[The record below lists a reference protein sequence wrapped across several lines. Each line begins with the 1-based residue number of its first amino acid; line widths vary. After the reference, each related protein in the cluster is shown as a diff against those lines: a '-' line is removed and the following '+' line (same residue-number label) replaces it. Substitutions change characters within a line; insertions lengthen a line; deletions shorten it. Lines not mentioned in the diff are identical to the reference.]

1 MDKVRVHDQD
11 TMGSASGSGSEV
23 SNLSALNENETDD
36 LGRRILENQREAQR
50 ARQENRP
57 FWRAKPRPRTT
68 IPVETLASS
77 AAAESGHQR
86 AASAG
91 SNKTDPPLNV
101 PREWGRRAKRRTDWP
116 RKLGLEEELDRQL
129 PRADDDSIFPHRT
142 LYTGDDNPLL
152 SPGGVMASLENTPPS
167 MRRRRQM
174 SSPSSL
180 HHMNTTLQSAL
191 DYEDIE
197 FNDAS
202 LLVST
207 PAVNHRNRKIDMLM
221 QKEIEVVEKRAVAR
235 RSLET
240 LARRATDE
248 ARPGSAPSGGQIRAV
263 GRRGSNLSDKENEPD
278 DVAISNPPEQAARPA
293 RRSQHGRNDSIA
305 LLRKLARVS
314 SLSPSPARDKED
326 ERRAS
331 GSLPA
336 AIKDDDTK
344 PSEARTDSRRV
355 RIDERAKR
363 GDEGAGL
370 DTGAQKTPMVTGGWV
385 DTPAKSDS
393 NKTSKDPRRILSEPI
408 RPKSALEAVVQDAK
422 EKGDPLLGENTLASL
437 EDIVHP
443 PDATNSTLNYDTN
456 GTSNPP
462 TRDHETGAGLTQA
475 EKDRRQEDLA
485 LENLNKRLRSTR
497 STIKDAN
504 RGLRRIENR
513 IEAASESDSQPDRI
527 PGPHDSDFEAWAS
540 TLPPYTDH
548 NCRTICAH
556 CGGSYT
562 SVWRGL
568 WVEFRENFY
577 TWTGAKQQNLQITW
591 LGWTIIAWWIWF
603 MLESTASNY
612 FAYRY
617 DTYFPLVIP
626 TLLLRPLAPV
636 WKPVWDVFVWC
647 WRAMLGTTARP
658 DGRWRRPPSR
668 MATSHTTR
676 VMGGKEWVAAAA
688 KATASATRR
697 IVNSA
702 KQAVDDVGDMWDDEF
717 F

>member
-1 MDKVRVHDQD
+1 MDKVRVHDED
-11 TMGSASGSGSEV
+11 TAMGSASGSGSDL

-68 IPVETLASS
+68 IPVETIAST
-77 AAAESGHQR
+77 AEESGHQR

-91 SNKTDPPLNV
+91 SNKSDPPLNV

-116 RKLGLEEELDRQL
+116 RKLDADEELDIQPL
-129 PRADDDSIFPHRT
+129 RADDDSIFPHRT

-152 SPGGVMASLENTPPS
+152 SPGGVVASLENTPPS

-180 HHMNTTLQSAL
+180 HHMNTTLQPAL
-191 DYEDIE
+191 DSEDIE

-221 QKEIEVVEKRAVAR
+221 QREIEVVEKRAVTK

-240 LARRATDE
+240 LARRATEDS
-248 ARPGSAPSGGQIRAV
+248 RPGSAPSGDQARIV
-263 GRRGSNLSDKENEPD
+263 GRRRSNLSDKENEPD
-278 DVAISNPPEQAARPA
+278 DVDISKPAEQKSRPA
-293 RRSQHGRNDSIA
+293 RRSQHGRNDSLA

-314 SLSPSPARDKED
+314 SMSPSPARDKDD

-331 GSLPA
+331 GSFPNTS
-336 AIKDDDTK
+336 KDDGDK
-344 PSEARTDSRRV
+344 SSEAQTDSRRV
-355 RIDERAKR
+355 RIDGHAKKNNEP
-363 GDEGAGL
+363 DGL
-370 DTGAQKTPMVTGGWV
+370 
-385 DTPAKSDS
+385 DTPAKSYL
-393 NKTSKDPRRILSEPI
+393 KKPPKDPRRIFSEPNH
-408 RPKSALEAVVQDAK
+408 PKSALEAVVQDAK

-443 PDATNSTLNYDTN
+443 PDATNSTLNFDTN
-456 GTSNPP
+456 ATSNPP
-462 TRDHETGAGLTQA
+462 PGGNETSAGLTQA

-497 STIKDAN
+497 STIRDAN

-513 IEAASESDSQPDRI
+513 IEAASEGDPGPDRI
-527 PGPHDSDFEAWAS
+527 PGPHDSDYEAWAS

-548 NCRTICAH
+548 NGRTICAH

-577 TWTGAKQQNLQITW
+577 TWSGPKQQSLQLTW
-591 LGWTIIAWWIWF
+591 LGWTLVIWWIWF
-603 MLESTASNY
+603 VLESMASNY

-617 DTYFPLVIP
+617 DTFFPFVIP
-626 TLLLRPLAPV
+626 TLILRPLAPV
-636 WKPVWDVFVWC
+636 WKPVWDIFVWC
-647 WRAMLGTTARP
+647 WRAIFGTTARP
-658 DGRWRRPPSR
+658 DGQWRRPPSR
-668 MATSHTTR
+668 VTTSHTTR
-676 VMGGKEWVAAAA
+676 VMGGKDWIGAAA

-702 KQAVDDVGDMWDDEF
+702 KQAVDDVGNMWDDEYL
-717 F
+717 